1 MSRTE
6 IVERERRFVT
16 VADGQPDHERC
27 SRCCCADSS
36 GNIPSRVPG
45 SGGHGDL
52 TGRRR
57 VNAGQ
62 GPNRDARPVEF
73 LEFDATVRAIDQV
86 PGHPSM
92 FECDKFSVEI
102 RGGAVAEVTVRKKTR
117 RYLEFRQQTERS
129 AGPLEGTEF
138 ANQLFVAVEKV
149 TDHYNF
155 VRCQLS
161 IEIR

>member
-1 MSRTE
+1 MSRAE
-6 IVERERRFVT
+6 IIERERRFVT
-16 VADGQPDHERC
+16 VADGQPDHERR

-57 VNAGQ
+57 VNTRQ

-73 LEFDATVRAIDQV
+73 LEFAATVRAIDQV

-92 FECDKFSVEI
+92 FERDEFSVEI
-102 RGGAVAEVTVRKKTR
+102 RGEAITEVTVWKEAR

-129 AGPLEGTEF
+129 ADRLEGTEF
-138 ANQLFVAVEKV
+138 TNQLFVAVEKV
-149 TDHYNF
+149 ADHHNF
-155 VRCQLS
+155 VRGQLS